1 MQPYELRIQGLKE
14 RPGEISADTL
24 VRAIKALISTAERTT
39 RLLATGAGTGP
50 GVRPKWL
57 SACVDLTVTGFR
69 PGSTI
74 CDFQAPPLRQ
84 AAADAL
90 GQQDFWGAKLSLD
103 DTAIDLA
110 ARAIKEAQ
118 SDNPSGDYFDSS
130 VLEAISSFA
139 TSAREPGLRYV
150 LSSKSGEHEKFE
162 LDSKS
167 CSQIK
172 ARLKDIP
179 APKPFIVSGRL
190 DEIRHGNGRF
200 SLLVKD
206 QTRLF
211 GRLDTT
217 SLDVETLRPLW
228 GKQTTIEGIVHF
240 KANGDSRLIEARK
253 ISSRLEG
260 DSVFEEVPS
269 VADEASSGLF
279 PLRDKPIQSFDPIEL
294 AGAWPGDEPLEDL
307 LAQLH

>member
-1 MQPYELRIQGLKE
+1 M
-14 RPGEISADTL
+14 
-24 VRAIKALISTAERTT
+24 
-39 RLLATGAGTGP
+39 
-50 GVRPKWL
+50 
-57 SACVDLTVTGFR
+57 
-69 PGSTI
+69 
-74 CDFQAPPLRQ
+74 
-84 AAADAL
+84 
-90 GQQDFWGAKLSLD
+90 KLSLD

-110 ARAIKEAQ
+110 AKAIKEAQ

-139 TSAREPGLRYV
+139 TPAREPRLRYV
-150 LSSKSGEHEKFE
+150 LSANSGEHEKFE

-179 APKPFIVSGRL
+179 VPRPFIVSGRL

-269 VADEASSGLF
+269 VAGEASSGLF

-307 LAQLH
+307 LAQLD